1 MDMFQSFEQQTCKFV
16 VLLSSATI
24 PLLILFSAVCG
35 NPRQMGSS
43 LQVLFWL
50 VSMGSQT
57 LECVAQ

>member
-24 PLLILFSAVCG
+24 PLLILFSAVEIPG
-35 NPRQMGSS
+35 ISWSS

-57 LECVAQ
+57 